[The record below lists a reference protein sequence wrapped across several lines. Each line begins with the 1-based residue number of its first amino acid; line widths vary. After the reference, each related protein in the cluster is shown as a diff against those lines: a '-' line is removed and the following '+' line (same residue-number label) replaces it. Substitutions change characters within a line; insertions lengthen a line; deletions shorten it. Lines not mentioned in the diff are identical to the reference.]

1 MSLNPLSLFRA
12 MPGSI
17 AQGMIWGVMA
27 LGVYITF
34 RLLDFADLT
43 VDGSIATGAA
53 VSVMLIRAGVSPI
66 ATLPIAFLAGALAG
80 MVTGLLNTALGI
92 PGILASILTQ
102 ISLYSINLNIMGKA
116 NQPVSVDNYPLVVS
130 LRYVT
135 DGSVS
140 RLLFFL
146 GMIVFL
152 LALIAVMYWYFGT
165 EQGHAIRATGCN
177 SNMARAQGI
186 NTNFIKVLA
195 LMISNGLVGLC
206 GALYGQFQGASDVNM
221 GRGAIVIGLAAVI
234 IGEVLFGKFASKR
247 KLAFAFTLA
256 SVILGAVIYYMV
268 YQFVLWLKMPSEDM
282 KLFSAIV
289 VAIFLAIPY
298 LKEKRTLSERSVKI
312 MAYALEIQDIHK
324 VFNRGT
330 INEKVALNG
339 VNLNLNPGDFVTIIG
354 GNGAG
359 KSTTLNAIA
368 GVWPIDSGKIIIDG
382 TDITS
387 LPEHKRAKYLGR
399 VFQDPMTGTAATM
412 DIEENMAI
420 ALRRGE
426 KRTLRWGV
434 SREDRELFR
443 EKLQTLGLGLE
454 DRMTSKVGLLSGG
467 QRQAITLLMAA
478 LKQPKLLLL
487 DEHTAAL
494 DPKTAAKVLE
504 ISDKIIAENQLTAM
518 MVTHNM
524 KDAIV
529 HGNRLIMMHEG
540 KVIYDVAGEEKK
552 NLQVKDL
559 LAKFEEVS
567 GGEFANDR
575 MMLA

>member
-53 VSVMLIRAGVSPI
+53 VSVMLIRAGVSPL

-186 NTNFIKVLA
+186 NANFIKVLA

-206 GALYGQFQGASDVNM
+206 GALCGQFQGASDVNM

-298 LKEKRTLSERSVKI
+298 LKEKRTLRK
-312 MAYALEIQDIHK
+312 
-324 VFNRGT
+324 
-330 INEKVALNG
+330 
-339 VNLNLNPGDFVTIIG
+339 
-354 GNGAG
+354 GA
-359 KSTTLNAIA
+359 
-368 GVWPIDSGKIIIDG
+368 
-382 TDITS
+382 
-387 LPEHKRAKYLGR
+387 
-399 VFQDPMTGTAATM
+399 
-412 DIEENMAI
+412 
-420 ALRRGE
+420 
-426 KRTLRWGV
+426 
-434 SREDRELFR
+434 
-443 EKLQTLGLGLE
+443 
-454 DRMTSKVGLLSGG
+454 SK
-467 QRQAITLLMAA
+467 
-478 LKQPKLLLL
+478 
-487 DEHTAAL
+487 
-494 DPKTAAKVLE
+494 
-504 ISDKIIAENQLTAM
+504 
-518 MVTHNM
+518 
-524 KDAIV
+524 
-529 HGNRLIMMHEG
+529 
-540 KVIYDVAGEEKK
+540 
-552 NLQVKDL
+552 
-559 LAKFEEVS
+559 
-567 GGEFANDR
+567 
-575 MMLA
+575 